1 MDKKY
6 FEICLAA
13 LLHDIGKLYY
23 RCLPEEQVP
32 PTKEGKTPDH
42 EQMGKRIVKEAEIDD
57 YSNFFSYIE
66 RGSQEVEN
74 KIIRVAD
81 WISSLEREEQQER
94 PDVRK
99 KGLHCVFSKIMSEE
113 NGNVY
118 IWTPKELEI
127 NYNEIKPV
135 KGEDTE
141 FPQQLLEK
149 FKEELKILKKDFEE
163 LKKFE
168 DERYEEKARRKRKL
182 IFRKLLDIMKRYCIF
197 IPSASYYSK
206 PDIDL
211 YSHSKVSCAVAACLW
226 RYLEKVVNKDD
237 FIKKIKNLRFDDLM
251 DFDYELFL
259 LINGDFS
266 GIQNFISTI
275 STEKATKHLKVRS
288 FYLAY
293 INRLIPIYIVDKLD
307 LTEANII
314 FSSGGHFEILAPNT
328 EEVIKKLE
336 EIAYGINKFLFENHG
351 GKIYLSIKYLKL
363 KPSDFARG
371 EFSNKR
377 QSEEFYEEV
386 TKKTKKFSE
395 VEKLF
400 VLREQK
406 AICKVC
412 HQNYQN
418 NEKQKEICDV
428 CSEIEK
434 FRELIK
440 KLQKQKKMDKKLR
453 EELNE
458 YRKLFDKEWLKSI
471 DYLGDSEENINQV
484 KDIFDFYC
492 LGLPLN
498 GDEIKSFD
506 DLAKEAEEAT
516 GYNKIAALKLDLDN
530 LGSILKEGFVRK
542 ETQTVKKE
550 ELTLA
555 LKERLGENKKNR
567 ATLSLY
573 SRLSFDISLFFEGLI
588 NSLIEKEKYKN
599 SIYVIYSG
607 GDDMFLVGPWHLVIE
622 FAKDLSIAFRKYVC
636 NNSKITIS
644 AAMGIYNSKYPVR
657 KIFEQAE
664 EKLELSKSIKE
675 KNGFSL
681 FDFPIKFYVDDKL
694 IDMSLNDENFSVKEE
709 LEYIN
714 GIIEKLRRNKEER
727 SKEEFLLYYRLSRL
741 LIRMVKEGII
751 SRSFLNKLIEST
763 EDLPYSISD
772 GMENINIR
780 PKWVIDYYLKRME
793 NENNKEIIEL
803 LLKLWSNIYFAYIDK
818 IFILPIFL
826 MAVKTA
832 ELYTKSK

>member
-1 MDKKY
+1 MDRKY

-23 RCLPEEQVP
+23 RCLPEEQVLL
-32 PTKEGKTPDH
+32 TKEGKMPDH
-42 EQMGKRIVKEAEIDD
+42 EQMGKRIVREAGIYN
-57 YSNFFSYIE
+57 YSNFLSYME

-113 NGNVY
+113 NNNY
-118 IWTPKELEI
+118 IWLPKELKVD
-127 NYNEIKPV
+127 YAEIKPI
-135 KGEDTE
+135 KGDDTE
-141 FPQQLLEK
+141 FSKELLEK
-149 FKEELKILKKDFEE
+149 FKEELKILKKDFEK
-163 LKKFE
+163 LKEFE
-168 DERYEEKARRKRKL
+168 DEGYEEKARRKRKL
-182 IFRKLLDIMKRYCIF
+182 IFRKLLDIMKKYCIF

-226 RYLEKVVNKDD
+226 KYLEKAVNKED

-251 DFDYELFL
+251 EFDDELFL

-275 STEKATKHLKVRS
+275 STEKATSHLKVRS

-293 INRLIPIYIVDKLD
+293 INRLIPIYIADKLD
-307 LTEANII
+307 LPEANII
-314 FSSGGHFEILAPNT
+314 FSSGGHFEILAPNN
-328 EEVIKKLE
+328 EEVIKKLQ

-371 EFSNKR
+371 ELSNKK

-395 VEKLF
+395 IEKLF
-400 VLREQK
+400 SLREQK

-418 NEKQKEICDV
+418 NKEQKEICEV
-428 CSEIEK
+428 CSEIEE
-434 FRELIK
+434 FRDFIK
-440 KLQKQKKMDKKLR
+440 ELQKQKKINKELRKKL
-453 EELNE
+453 ND
-458 YRKLFDKEWLKSI
+458 YSKLFDKEWLKSI
-471 DYLGDSEENINQV
+471 DYIGDTEENINQV

-498 GDEIKSFD
+498 GDRIKSFD
-506 DLAKEAEEAT
+506 DLAKEAEEVT

-542 ETQTVKKE
+542 EKQAIKE
-550 ELTLA
+550 KDLEPA
-555 LKERLGENKKNR
+555 LNERLEKNKENR

-573 SRLSFDISLFFEGLI
+573 SRLSFDIALFFEGLI

-607 GDDMFLVGPWHLVIE
+607 GDDMFLVGPWHLVLE
-622 FAKDLSIAFRKYVC
+622 FAKDLNIVFRKYVC
-636 NNSKITIS
+636 NNTKITIS
-644 AAMGIYNSKYPVR
+644 AAMSIYNPKYPVR
-657 KIFEQAE
+657 KIFEQVE

-694 IDMSLNDENFSVKEE
+694 IDMSLNDENFSVKDE

-714 GIIEKLRRNKEER
+714 GVIEKLRRNKEER

-751 SRSFLNKLIEST
+751 PRSFLNKLIEST
-763 EDLPYSISD
+763 EDLPYSINNS
-772 GMENINIR
+772 MESINIR

-793 NENNKEIIEL
+793 NDNNKEIIEL
-803 LLKLWSNIYFAYIDK
+803 LLKLWGNIYFAYIDG
-818 IFILPIFL
+818 IFILPVFL